1 MPTHHMIANT
11 KLSFLGGKIINLDVT
26 LIRRGIE
33 KITSCQICQL
43 PLMCILENGC
53 GAELAVFGALV
64 PEHAFIGGAEDSRQY
79 HCRGTGLQHCEQSKS
94 SVSFPF
100 TAPAPAAN
108 VLDQF
113 GPAEVN
119 KQIYHPSYLFKHDGR
134 SPTHSFKL
142 KVQFMCFKK
151 TITTGFQKRKT
162 LYKILA
168 MFKKIQMLLRYKRLR
183 FSASSI
189 IQSNHDDGDSVN

>member
-11 KLSFLGGKIINLDVT
+11 KLSFLWGKIINLDVT
-26 LIRRGIE
+26 LIRRGVE
-33 KITSCQICQL
+33 KITTCQTCQL
-43 PLMCILENGC
+43 PLMCILGNGC

-64 PEHAFIGGAEDSRQY
+64 PEHALLEVQKTQGSY
-79 HCRGTGLQHCEQSKS
+79 HCRGTGLKHCEQWKS

-100 TAPAPAAN
+100 TALATAAN

-151 TITTGFQKRKT
+151 Q
-162 LYKILA
+162 
-168 MFKKIQMLLRYKRLR
+168 
-183 FSASSI
+183 
-189 IQSNHDDGDSVN
+189 

>member
-1 MPTHHMIANT
+1 MGI
-11 KLSFLGGKIINLDVT
+11 LG
-26 LIRRGIE
+26 
-33 KITSCQICQL
+33 
-43 PLMCILENGC
+43 NGC

-64 PEHAFIGGAEDSRQY
+64 PEHALLVVQKTQGSY
-79 HCRGTGLQHCEQSKS
+79 HCRGTGLTHCEQWES

-100 TAPAPAAN
+100 TEPATAAN

-151 TITTGFQKRKT
+151 Q
-162 LYKILA
+162 
-168 MFKKIQMLLRYKRLR
+168 
-183 FSASSI
+183 
-189 IQSNHDDGDSVN
+189 